1 MATIVTRAGKGSALT
16 WTEGDANITNLNNA
30 KLENVVE
37 DTTPQLG
44 GDLDVNGKN
53 ITSASNGNI
62 VISPAGSGNISLT
75 PATGKITLG
84 ALDFPTGMGTNGQV
98 LTTNGSSA
106 MSWTTISS
114 GGIGNLVEDTTP
126 QLGGNLDVNGFAL
139 TSVSNGHIDFTPN
152 GTGNIRLTPAS
163 GKIVLGASD
172 WPNSM
177 GTNGQVL
184 TTNGAGTLTW
194 STSSGGIS
202 DVVSDTTPQ
211 LGGSLDVNGNAIVSA
226 SNGNIRLEPNGSG
239 NIALTPATG
248 KITLGAL
255 DFPTSMGT
263 NGQVL
268 TTNGSSAMSWTTISS
283 GATNLD
289 GLSDVVITA
298 AATNDAL
305 IYNGTNWV
313 DTALSGVTVGVASTV
328 TLTADNSTN
337 AVNYPLFVNAA
348 TGNLSPRTDTGF
360 NYNPSTGALTA
371 LSFLGAHNGSVGST
385 TPSTGAFTSLSTTGN
400 TGLSGSN
407 AAITISPTG
416 TGTVAIS
423 PAGALTINPTAAST
437 INNTSI
443 GVTTAAAGRFTTLTA
458 TNAVTLSPVNQTITI
473 SPTGTGTL
481 TVNPATAGSIDNVSI
496 GATTASTGRFGAVT
510 LTSTLNA
517 GGGVG
522 TNGQVLQSTG
532 SGVQWATASGG
543 GSNIVIISG
552 GGQLTVPA
560 TTDGALSPSW
570 TLNSTGGISGVSAT
584 STNLTL
590 PAGTYIL
597 EMPILYI
604 SDSSNNAPTL
614 LLKNTTDNS
623 TLATIDNFST
633 FMARVGGSDRVA
645 LWAPKFT
652 FTLASSGSVR
662 FYKSGS
668 YPGFQV
674 FWNEPRGGASV
685 YRFYKTA

>member
-16 WTEGDANITNLNNA
+16 WSDGDANITNLNNA

-211 LGGSLDVNGNAIVSA
+211 LGGSLDVNGQAIVSA

-298 AATNDAL
+298 AATGEVL
-305 IYNGTNWV
+305 QYNGTNWV
-313 DTALSGVTVGVASTV
+313 DVAPSTLTVGVASTV

-443 GVTTAAAGRFTTLTA
+443 GVTTAAAGRFTTITA
-458 TNAVTLSPVNQTITI
+458 TGQVTLSPAASTVTI
-473 SPTGTGTL
+473 SPASGLTINPTTTGS
-481 TVNPATAGSIDNVSI
+481 VDNINI
-496 GATTASTGRFGAVT
+496 GATTAGTGRFGALT

-543 GSNIVIISG
+543 GNNMILIHSG
-552 GGQLTVPA
+552 QEYITIGNLG
-560 TTDGALSPSW
+560 TTESW
-570 TLNSTGGISGVSAT
+570 TLATAGGVSGVSV
-584 STNLTL
+584 STNTFTL
-590 PAGTYIL
+590 PAGTYFL
-597 EMPILYI
+597 ELPWTFSNGSTGYDFFLRNVT
-604 SDSSNNAPTL
+604 DSV
-614 LLKNTTDNS
+614 NT
-623 TLATIDNFST
+623 ATITSNQMSFSGVNKYAYWQFQTHFTIAASKT
-633 FMARVGGSDRVA
+633 FRLQTTTNS
-645 LWAPKFT
+645 
-652 FTLASSGSVR
+652 
-662 FYKSGS
+662 
-668 YPGFQV
+668 FQA
-674 FWNEPRGGASV
+674 NMG
-685 YRFYKTA
+685 YTANGKYTVKIMKY